1 MPSRSQWIPNVLND
15 QACHT
20 FQKAPFEI
28 GWEKFIGNPN
38 LLVGDFSCPQNV
50 LKREWKMRSFS
61 GAMEKLEKFRTQL
74 INRQA
79 SREKY
84 HYIFRVDLQN
94 TLFLFHFWINEFI
107 LRAILLHM
115 LQRAGARAYSNFKA
129 VTLNG
134 ESPYEELSS
143 AELAEMAGYC
153 IKSLSSKGS
162 GEHRLHWRFLMLP
175 TKVTCQTWSKSY
187 PRVSLLSSLNTRSSN
202 VNDNVLKIM
211 LKFSGEHRFMQ
222 IFLNGY
228 FPWPSERLFEN

>member
-1 MPSRSQWIPNVLND
+1 MPSRSQWIPNVLSD

-28 GWEKFIGNPN
+28 GWEKLIGNPN

-129 VTLNG
+129 VTLSG

-143 AELAEMAGYC
+143 AELSERAGYK
-153 IKSLSSKGS
+153 KSFFEGVGRTSITLA
-162 GEHRLHWRFLMLP
+162 LFD
-175 TKVTCQTWSKSY
+175 VT
-187 PRVSLLSSLNTRSSN
+187 N
-202 VNDNVLKIM
+202 
-211 LKFSGEHRFMQ
+211 
-222 IFLNGY
+222 
-228 FPWPSERLFEN
+228 